1 MEFEPRIY
9 WCADDFGLT
18 AASCDRILQ
27 CNKDGFLGRI
37 SVFPNSD
44 VADLRDR
51 IRNAGNANF
60 GVHINLVEGK
70 CVSDKSSLSLLVD
83 GDGYFKKTYTGLLA
97 LSLSPKRKLFK
108 KQLKTEIKAQIEK
121 TISVFP
127 DKTRIMLDSHQHTHT
142 IPLVFSALSEVIEEN
157 GLEVG
162 YIRTPA
168 EPLSPFIKTP
178 SLFGSYISV
187 NLIKQWLI
195 NFFTLINRGGIKKLG
210 IPSAC
215 FFGIMFSGKMTEER
229 VRKLLPAYVKYA
241 KKHRCDIEILFHPGY
256 VDADE
261 PLCGF
266 KFKKFYLSE
275 NRRREYDALR
285 AFEKNRDFLNID

>member
-1 MEFEPRIY
+1 
-9 WCADDFGLT
+9 
-18 AASCDRILQ
+18 
-27 CNKDGFLGRI
+27 
-37 SVFPNSD
+37 
-44 VADLRDR
+44 
-51 IRNAGNANF
+51 
-60 GVHINLVEGK
+60 
-70 CVSDKSSLSLLVD
+70 
-83 GDGYFKKTYTGLLA
+83 
-97 LSLSPKRKLFK
+97 
-108 KQLKTEIKAQIEK
+108 
-121 TISVFP
+121 
-127 DKTRIMLDSHQHTHT
+127 MLDSHQHTHT

-241 KKHRCDIEILFHPGY
+241 KKRRCDIEILFHPGY
-256 VDADE
+256 VDAGE
-261 PLCGF
+261 ALRGF

>member
-44 VADLRDR
+44 VADLRGK

-70 CVSDKSSLSLLVD
+70 CVSDKRSLSLLVD

-127 DKTRIMLDSHQHTHT
+127 DTAIADTDKKTQTASSMRNTVFFMLFPPCNRI
-142 IPLVFSALSEVIEEN
+142 VILHNTERFP
-157 GLEVG
+157 GC
-162 YIRTPA
+162 
-168 EPLSPFIKTP
+168 FIM
-178 SLFGSYISV
+178 
-187 NLIKQWLI
+187 Q
-195 NFFTLINRGGIKKLG
+195 
-210 IPSAC
+210 
-215 FFGIMFSGKMTEER
+215 
-229 VRKLLPAYVKYA
+229 
-241 KKHRCDIEILFHPGY
+241 
-256 VDADE
+256 
-261 PLCGF
+261 
-266 KFKKFYLSE
+266 
-275 NRRREYDALR
+275 
-285 AFEKNRDFLNID
+285 